1 MSLDSFVSEKRN
13 MAEQKKQERIR
24 KIYQML
30 FEMASGNLQFK
41 IANLDEEDEVDQIAL
56 KLNQIASS
64 IKNTIL
70 KIGHVIPQFT
80 YQNLVQHTF
89 ILDKELYIL
98 SFSSS
103 VLETLKLSQRELIKL
118 KFSKII
124 ASQSIKDWKIIENE
138 ITTNNEVHI
147 TLLLHLLDSNNQI
160 YPSYFTISSLINSNK
175 IIISGITTNIDDYTN
190 SNITN
195 HNTTDLKKT
204 DYNIIVQNVYDYIM
218 NHLEESL
225 PSVKELAKM
234 FGTNDFRLKVEFK
247 KRFNVS
253 IYKCYTDERL
263 KRATYLIQKTNIPL
277 KEIAFISGFNDYNNF
292 SKAFKKKYNYVPSEL
307 KRELDKEA

>member
-1 MSLDSFVSEKRN
+1 MT
-13 MAEQKKQERIR
+13 EQNKQERIR

-30 FEMASGNLQFK
+30 FEMASGNLQFQ
-41 IANLDEEDEVDQIAL
+41 IANLDEEDEIDQIAIT
-56 KLNQIASS
+56 LNEIASN

-70 KIGHVIPQFT
+70 KLGHVIPQFT

-103 VLETLKLSQRELIKL
+103 VLETLKLNQQELTKL

-124 ASQSIKDWKIIENE
+124 AHQSINEWKIIENE
-138 ITTNNEVHI
+138 IATNNKVHF
-147 TLLLHLLDSNNQI
+147 TLLLHLLDKSNHI
-160 YPSYFTISSLINSNK
+160 YPSYFTISSLLNSNK
-175 IIISGITTNIDDYTN
+175 IVISGITTNIEDYTN
-190 SNITN
+190 NNIAN
-195 HNTTDLKKT
+195 HNLSSSKKIDSNT
-204 DYNIIVQNVYDYIM
+204 IVQSVYDYIM
-218 NHLEESL
+218 NHLEEPL

-234 FGTNDFRLKVEFK
+234 FGTNDFRLKAEFK
-247 KRFNVS
+247 KYFNVS

-263 KRATYLIQKTNIPL
+263 KRATYLIQKTNLPL

-292 SKAFKKKYNYVPSEL
+292 SKAFKKKYGYVPSEL
-307 KRELDKEA
+307 KRE